1 MVIGRRA
8 RFGQLLLFV
17 ALLFGIATMH
27 TAGLPVPGHGGGAQE
42 HGAQEHIVPSSVVE
56 QTVSSSAVVDMSPPG
71 GDHTAG
77 PAGLPNTGPEL
88 PGIGADRMTLYLAVL
103 DTFTLVLLTAGLLR
117 TDPVA
122 LLAAWHARILRA
134 LWPNP
139 LPRKTL
145 LARLSV
151 LRI

>member
-27 TAGLPVPGHGGGAQE
+27 TVGLPVPGHGGGAQE
-42 HGAQEHIVPSSVVE
+42 HGAQEHIVPSS
-56 QTVSSSAVVDMSPPG
+56 AVDMTPPG

-88 PGIGADRMTLYLAVL
+88 PGIGADRMSLYLAVL

>member
-27 TAGLPVPGHGGGAQE
+27 TVGPPLPGHGGGAQE
-42 HGAQEHIVPSSVVE
+42 HGAQEHIVPSSAVE
-56 QTVSSSAVVDMSPPG
+56 HTVSSSAVDMTPPG

-77 PAGLPNTGPEL
+77 PVGLPNTGPEL
-88 PGIGADRMTLYLAVL
+88 PGIGTDPMTLYLAVL
-103 DTFTLVLLTAGLLR
+103 DTVTLVLLTAGLLR

>member
-17 ALLFGIATMH
+17 ALLLGTATMH
-27 TAGLPVPGHGGGAQE
+27 TVGPPVPGHGGGTQE
-42 HGAQEHIVPSSVVE
+42 HGAQEHIVPSSAVE
-56 QTVSSSAVVDMSPPG
+56 HTVSASAMDMTPPG
-71 GDHTAG
+71 GHHTAG
-77 PAGLPNTGPEL
+77 PVGLPNTGPEL

-134 LWPNP
+134 LWPKP